1 MSNANLERVLE
12 EVKALTPDEQRQ
24 VKNLI
29 DSLLNDSSS
38 ISPEDLLEQRLLEA
52 GVIREIPKRIADS
65 SNDDDFEPV
74 EVKGKPLSET
84 IIEERR

>member
-52 GVIREIPKRIADS
+52 GVISEIPKRIADS
-65 SNDDDFEPV
+65 SFDDDFEPI
-74 EVKGKPLSET
+74 EVKGKPMSET